1 MDIEIRK
8 LTPDLAEDYAHF
20 FDVTPHDINEDEAK
34 CYCVTWR
41 SDASYADEGHWF
53 PTREDRRAHAI
64 HFIKTAAFR
73 AIWPIAVMKSWDGAT
88 PTGIVNIASI
98 TCVPPG
104 RLKNTERMSE

>member
-41 SDASYADEGHWF
+41 SDASYANEGHWF

-64 HFIKTAAFR
+64 HFIKTGSLQ
-73 AIWPIAVMKSWDGAT
+73 AIWPIAVMNRGMVQRQR
-88 PTGIVNIASI
+88 GLSI
-98 TCVPPG
+98 LP
-104 RLKNTERMSE
+104 RLPAFLLAD